1 MPKRIIQQRKEVIA
15 QALADYQNH
24 EMTTEQIAAK
34 HQVSMATLTV
44 WAKKAKLPLRSRGRW
59 RQQRPT
65 SRQLE
70 IIKLAAKHKYHE
82 VGAKFGMHK
91 QSIHRTVKHWEELLA
106 PKIECGDCLHVMR
119 GMSRETVD
127 MIFADIPF
135 NVGMKYGK
143 YKDRRLDYREWCA
156 EWIAEGFRVLKP
168 TGSFY
173 LMTITRHL
181 EWQMPIM
188 AKHGVFANVIAWRNV
203 TSAASPRYFRQEYQP
218 ILFYGKT
225 DKYKFHPYAEPEK
238 PRFERWGKH
247 KTPPKDQRKDRWDDI
262 KPVYAGSIRH
272 VEAIIKPG
280 TNQKAHPTQM
290 PLGLPKRA
298 MLFSTDAGDTVL
310 DPFNGSGTTGEAAKR
325 LCRRYIGIEQDPDFV
340 QLTQERIAKVRLG
353 RDL

>member
-1 MPKRIIQQRKEVIA
+1 MTKRIIHHKSAVVA
-15 QALADYQNH
+15 QALADYQKH
-24 EMTTEQIAAK
+24 EMTTGQIAAK
-34 HQVSMATLTV
+34 HGVSTASLTV
-44 WAKKAKLPLRSRGRW
+44 WAKKAKMPLRGRGRL
-59 RQQRPT
+59 RQEYPST
-65 SRQLE
+65 RQLE
-70 IIKLAAKHKYHE
+70 IIKLAGKQKYRE
-82 VGAKFGMHK
+82 VGAALGRHK
-91 QSIHRTVKHWEELLA
+91 QSIHRTVKHWDDLFA
-106 PKIECGDCLHVMR
+106 PQIKCGDCLHVMR
-119 GMSRETVD
+119 GLSRATVD

-135 NVGMKYGK
+135 NVGMKYRT
-143 YKDRRLDYREWCA
+143 YKDRRPDYREWCA

-181 EWQMPIM
+181 EWQMPLM
-188 AKHGVFANVIAWRNV
+188 AQHGVFVNLISWRNV
-203 TSAASPRYFRQEYQP
+203 TSAASPRCFRQEYQP

-225 DKYKFHPYAEPEK
+225 AEYKFHPYAEPEK

-272 VEAIIKPG
+272 REAIIKPG

-298 MLFSTDAGDTVL
+298 MLFSTDVGDTVL
-310 DPFNGSGTTGEAAKR
+310 DPFNGSGTTGEAAKL
-325 LCRRYIGIEQDPDFV
+325 LCRRYVGIEQDPKYV
-340 QLTQERIAKVRLG
+340 ELTQERLAKVRLG